1 MTLSCGEALVTAQ
14 SNALVVD
21 AAIVA
26 PAPDGLIRVQLPAI
40 SRLIP
45 VPDSMPGVLTTRPE
59 VVVVPTTASA
69 VYGDDEATPT
79 KPFLSTT
86 KLCPVEEPTIN
97 AHEPP
102 IVLTESAAKGVVEL
116 IPTFAVA
123 EPITT
128 PVAVVVPKLSKP
140 PPAVSRPYPATTVM
154 LSLVANVLE
163 AFIAPPTVKVLE
175 AYKCAPVLMLR
186 ATVEAAFAARALI
199 RSPARITKT

>member
-1 MTLSCGEALVTAQ
+1 MRLSFGEALVTAQ
-14 SNALVVD
+14 SNALVVE

-86 KLCPVEEPTIN
+86 KLCPEEEPTAN
-97 AHEPP
+97 AAVAGSE
-102 IVLTESAAKGVVEL
+102 LTESLAYGVDV
-116 IPTFAVA
+116 PTPDF
-123 EPITT
+123 PC
-128 PVAVVVPKLSKP
+128 LSILK
-140 PPAVSRPYPATTVM
+140 
-154 LSLVANVLE
+154 
-163 AFIAPPTVKVLE
+163 
-175 AYKCAPVLMLR
+175 
-186 ATVEAAFAARALI
+186 
-199 RSPARITKT
+199 